1 MHCQYCNNS
10 IISGEIYCRKCGR
23 SFEADRPFAV
33 NSPLQLRAYLTSW
46 FIGGYQ
52 LWRQHPLHFLLFGI
66 FFTVILYIPG
76 LNTIALLVSGLLIA
90 VFLLSTDIL
99 RSGRSPRLTLVWQK
113 HEHNWLNLLL
123 IQLVGVLFIFLA
135 YSLSPLLAFFALPFV
150 FFPIPLALNEANTIT
165 ALLHRSVI
173 LTLRY
178 FIPLVV
184 LALIFVVYAK
194 IVISSGILLVTMVF
208 TLPFALLVIQ
218 ASFADII
225 VRQNEA
231 SDSAVIARLLSRL
244 RPG

>member
-1 MHCQYCNNS
+1 
-10 IISGEIYCRKCGR
+10 
-23 SFEADRPFAV
+23 
-33 NSPLQLRAYLTSW
+33 
-46 FIGGYQ
+46 
-52 LWRQHPLHFLLFGI
+52 
-66 FFTVILYIPG
+66 
-76 LNTIALLVSGLLIA
+76 
-90 VFLLSTDIL
+90 
-99 RSGRSPRLTLVWQK
+99 
-113 HEHNWLNLLL
+113 
-123 IQLVGVLFIFLA
+123 
-135 YSLSPLLAFFALPFV
+135 
-150 FFPIPLALNEANTIT
+150 
-165 ALLHRSVI
+165 
-173 LTLRY
+173 LRY